1 MTTPVLMGNRRKAAV
16 ALVAL
21 GPDRAAAVLRGLEE
35 SEVKAL
41 ATEVMNLGPVT
52 PDEVRS
58 TMAELARGLGN
69 PTVLPAPGKRF
80 AKDLLVRAL
89 GPERGELACAELDV
103 PPPFGW
109 LEGADPD
116 AAAKALASEPAGAVA
131 LALAHLTPKTAAKL
145 LVRLPEGDRARVA
158 GRIAGLGSVHPDTVA
173 HVEAGL
179 RARVQDVLRS
189 QVRKVEGPA
198 LLAGVLAKAG
208 RDASRELLQVL
219 AESDP
224 ALAEATSN
232 ALFTFE
238 DACGLDAKSMQ
249 VLLRS
254 VDGKELAVALSTAD
268 EGTKNNVLV
277 NMSERAR
284 ETLVDEMD
292 LLRGLKASEV
302 NDARNAVVATARRL
316 EEEGQLVLSRGDD
329 EDDA

>member
-1 MTTPVLMGNRRKAAV
+1 MTVATLGNRRKAAV

-35 SEVKAL
+35 HEVKAL
-41 ATEVMNLGPVT
+41 ALEVANLGPVT
-52 PDEVRS
+52 PDEVRA
-58 TMAELARGLGN
+58 TMSELARGLSS
-69 PTVLPAPGKRF
+69 PAVLPAPGKRF

-89 GPERGELACAELDV
+89 GAERGELACAELDV
-103 PPPFGW
+103 PAPFSW
-109 LEGADPD
+109 LEEADPD

-131 LALAHLTPKTAAKL
+131 LALAHLSPKTAARL
-145 LVRLPEGDRARVA
+145 LVRLPEGERARVA
-158 GRIAGLGSVHPDTVA
+158 GRIAGLGAVHPETVA

-179 RARVQDVLRS
+179 RERVADVLRS

-198 LLAGVLAKAG
+198 LLAGVLSKAG
-208 RDASRELLQVL
+208 RDTSRELLSVL

-224 ALAEATSN
+224 ALAEATTD

-238 DACGLDAKSMQ
+238 DACSLDARSMQ

-254 VDGKELAVALSTAD
+254 VDGKELAVALSSAD
-268 EGTKNNVLV
+268 EATKANVLG

-292 LLRGLKASEV
+292 LLRGVRAAEV
-302 NDARNAVVATARRL
+302 TEARNAVVATARRL
-316 EEEGQLVLSRGDD
+316 EEEGQLVLTRNDD